1 MEYVE
6 GPTLAERITQ
16 GAMSM
21 EEALPVA
28 EQIAEALQAAHEQG
42 IVHRDLKP
50 ANVKLRPDGVV
61 KVLDFGLAKLAQS
74 LGADHVP
81 QRELTMSPTI
91 RTPAM
96 TQVGVILG
104 TAAYMAPEQ
113 ARGRPTDARADIW
126 AFGVVLYEMLTGRRP
141 FQGDDITETIAAVVK
156 ERPDLT
162 RVPTRVRR
170 LLEACFEKDPRK
182 RLQAIGDMRLLL
194 EAEPSGNIVPA
205 RPWIQGAALVV
216 ASVASLS
223 AAILAVI
230 HFRETSP
237 PQIIQSTILPPENA
251 TFDFTQGAGLLALS
265 PDGRHVVFGAR
276 TADGRTPLWVR
287 SLDGLSAQPLA
298 GTEGAQFPFWS
309 PDSKFIAFFADGKLK
324 KIDAAGGPVFTLT
337 DAPNGRGGSWNRD
350 GVIIFAPSSSPGSLL
365 RVSSAGG
372 ASNPVSGEVGSFP
385 WFLPD
390 GQHFLYQEQQGADS
404 QTLPI
409 RVGNLDGSPS
419 TTVGAGSNALYARGH
434 VLFLRE
440 GTLMAQPFDTERWA
454 TTGEGVPVAERV
466 QSVLGSGRVGVFS
479 VSETGLL
486 VYREASNSRGAVMT
500 WFDRTGKQDTSVG
513 EASRQDQIE
522 FSPDR
527 KQVAVVVQEQQGSE
541 DIWVYDLSLGRRTRL
556 TFDAARDVSPVWS
569 PDGRSVVFSSNR
581 KGKFDL
587 YLKAVDSLG
596 TERLIYAD
604 DSNKMVTS
612 WSSDGTWLLY
622 SAGEPNSKTGR
633 DIWAFA
639 FDDGRSRRCYET
651 LPRPADCVPGAH
663 TPILSE

>member
-91 RTPAM
+91 TTPAM

-265 PDGRHVVFGAR
+265 PDGRHVVFSAR
-276 TADGRTPLWVR
+276 TADGRTLHCGSAR
-287 SLDGLSAQPLA
+287 SMGCPRSRLPGLRAHSFRSGRPTASSSRSSPTASSRRSTPLA
-298 GTEGAQFPFWS
+298 VRYSLSPTRRTDAAEVGTETASSFLRRAAVLDRSCEFLRRVVPRTRS
-309 PDSKFIAFFADGKLK
+309 PAKSG
-324 KIDAAGGPVFTLT
+324 VF
-337 DAPNGRGGSWNRD
+337 RG
-350 GVIIFAPSSSPGSLL
+350 F
-365 RVSSAGG
+365 
-372 ASNPVSGEVGSFP
+372 
-385 WFLPD
+385 
-390 GQHFLYQEQQGADS
+390 S
-404 QTLPI
+404 QT
-409 RVGNLDGSPS
+409 GS
-419 TTVGAGSNALYARGH
+419 
-434 VLFLRE
+434 
-440 GTLMAQPFDTERWA
+440 
-454 TTGEGVPVAERV
+454 
-466 QSVLGSGRVGVFS
+466 
-479 VSETGLL
+479 
-486 VYREASNSRGAVMT
+486 
-500 WFDRTGKQDTSVG
+500 TSC
-513 EASRQDQIE
+513 I
-522 FSPDR
+522 
-527 KQVAVVVQEQQGSE
+527 K
-541 DIWVYDLSLGRRTRL
+541 
-556 TFDAARDVSPVWS
+556 
-569 PDGRSVVFSSNR
+569 SNR
-581 KGKFDL
+581 APTARHCRF
-587 YLKAVDSLG
+587 
-596 TERLIYAD
+596 E
-604 DSNKMVTS
+604 
-612 WSSDGTWLLY
+612 WETW
-622 SAGEPNSKTGR
+622 T
-633 DIWAFA
+633 
-639 FDDGRSRRCYET
+639 
-651 LPRPADCVPGAH
+651 AH
-663 TPILSE
+663 RVRQ